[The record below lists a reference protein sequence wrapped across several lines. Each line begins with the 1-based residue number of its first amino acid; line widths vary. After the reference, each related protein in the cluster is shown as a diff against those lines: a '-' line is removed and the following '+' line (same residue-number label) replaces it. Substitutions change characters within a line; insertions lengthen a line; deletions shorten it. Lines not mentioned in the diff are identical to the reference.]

1 MVSIVS
7 DTSTLYSP
15 AEAEA
20 EGFHVSP
27 LSVTIAGNTYK
38 EYVEMDS
45 ARFVSIIKEGN
56 IPTSSQPAVGDVA
69 ALYEQMK
76 GDEVL
81 NIAMADGL
89 SGTYQSAVAAANLCE
104 GADIQVVNSR
114 TLCGPHRYMV
124 ETAVALA
131 KQGLS
136 RKAIMERLQPMIDTS
151 KSFLLPSDFG
161 YLRRGGRLSP
171 LVSYVGQVAKLVPVM
186 TLTENCKQ
194 LTVAGVKRGFKQA
207 VEHVIKQLEPE
218 KLDAKWRVYISH
230 AENTTLAEQAREL
243 VAKAFPQAEVQ
254 VVKLSC
260 AFVTQG
266 GPDCVAIQTVLL

>member
-15 AEAEA
+15 AEAKA
-20 EGFHVSP
+20 EGFRVSP
-27 LSVTIAGNTYK
+27 LSVTIAGETYK
-38 EYVEMDS
+38 EYVDMDS
-45 ARFVSIIKEGN
+45 ARFVSIIKQGN
-56 IPTSSQPAVGDVA
+56 IPTSSQPSVGDVSA
-69 ALYEQMK
+69 VYEELK
-76 GDEVL
+76 GEPIL

-89 SGTYQSAVAAANLCE
+89 SGTYQSAVTAANLCE

-136 RKAIMERLQPMIDTS
+136 REAIMERIQPMIDTS
-151 KSFLLPSDFG
+151 KSYLLPSDFV

-171 LVSYVGQVAKLVPVM
+171 LVSYVGQLAKLVPVM
-186 TLTENCKQ
+186 TLTEDCKQ
-194 LTVAGVKRGFKQA
+194 LTSAGIKRGFKQA
-207 VEHVIKQLEPE
+207 VEQVIKLLQPDN
-218 KLDAKWRVYISH
+218 LDSKWRIYISH

-243 VAKAFPQAEVQ
+243 VSKAFPDAEVQ

-260 AFVTQG
+260 AFCTQG